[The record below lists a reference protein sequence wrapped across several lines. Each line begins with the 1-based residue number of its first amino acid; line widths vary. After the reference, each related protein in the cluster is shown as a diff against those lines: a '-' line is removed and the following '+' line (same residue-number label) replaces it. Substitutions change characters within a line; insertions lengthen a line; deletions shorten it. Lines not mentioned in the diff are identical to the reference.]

1 MSSLWTT
8 VVCPDGPY
16 EMNTEGI
23 ARLIRSYAYARALK
37 ENSTVNVEKHLLG
50 PNLVTVDIDWTQVPK
65 SRDHFIAQT
74 SNEFFMRMSTNMSGS
89 QGMDYLETMVED
101 RDGYHA
107 QVLDMQRDA
116 GKQTMANIETSV
128 ERGDVA
134 IKALTAVRDGAA
146 ETELVLA
153 SVALAP
159 AAAGVIG
166 GGLVSG
172 TGVVAA
178 TEAVGAGATAA
189 TGVIL
194 GSAGKGGIKWQ
205 ETGSIGQGLAEG
217 YIELAINSLTLGLRN
232 ALPNKVD
239 RIAVALVF
247 GMVKGAIK
255 MGPASM
261 VSPEDVARGKKKSL
275 ADLLLPAIANV
286 PAAAAR
292 DLVSSLTD
300 DVKWALPATVVL
312 KLMLKYGAKQAASS
326 MNSAPRANSYGSR
339 GPAPGQGFAMARA
352 AMVTAPSSYLFDSA
366 RPSEEFVVESALRPL
381 TSH

>member
-172 TGVVAA
+172 RHHHCHDVRDLSVRGPRIDPVA
-178 TEAVGAGATAA
+178 GSPGDRRAGAPRAGGQRLADFLADHAA
-189 TGVIL
+189 QRQVGIALRHYPLQRPGDGRVRRASSVVTGQRRDQYDAL
-194 GSAGKGGIKWQ
+194 GSGHLVQRFRMLLG
-205 ETGSIGQGLAEG
+205 
-217 YIELAINSLTLGLRN
+217 GLRHRF
-232 ALPNKVD
+232 AAGHARPGD
-239 RIAVALVF
+239 A
-247 GMVKGAIK
+247 GG
-255 MGPASM
+255 
-261 VSPEDVARGKKKSL
+261 EDVHRMARGKT
-275 ADLLLPAIANV
+275 IG
-286 PAAAAR
+286 
-292 DLVSSLTD
+292 SSTERR
-300 DVKWALPATVVL
+300 KP
-312 KLMLKYGAKQAASS
+312 
-326 MNSAPRANSYGSR
+326 
-339 GPAPGQGFAMARA
+339 
-352 AMVTAPSSYLFDSA
+352 
-366 RPSEEFVVESALRPL
+366 
-381 TSH
+381 